1 MNIHIKEIIQ
11 SKTFVG
17 ILYGIGVCIIVL
29 AVFELGVLV
38 GFQKAKFSYRVNDS
52 YSRLFNERNSP
63 AQTRMP
69 VNFGDAHGTAG
80 IIQHIQDT
88 YVLVVDQNNMEKT
101 IVINE
106 HTIIKKERE
115 TISSKDLREGDAIV
129 VIGDPND
136 QAFID
141 AKLVRVI
148 PPADSRDVL
157 PRKNIP
163 IFDPRN

>member
-1 MNIHIKEIIQ
+1 
-11 SKTFVG
+11 
-17 ILYGIGVCIIVL
+17 
-29 AVFELGVLV
+29 
-38 GFQKAKFSYRVNDS
+38 
-52 YSRLFNERNSP
+52 
-63 AQTRMP
+63 MP

-141 AKLVRVI
+141 ANWC
-148 PPADSRDVL
+148 VL
-157 PRKNIP
+157 FLRP
-163 IFDPRN
+163 ILEMCYLAKIFRSLIQGIKYRASL